1 MNSKR
6 VGNVIIGLALLILLT
21 GSVSA
26 DVVQVGSSIDA
37 TITSFT
43 THLDAKIVGA
53 DPDSPAVI
61 NYEISA
67 QGITRPD
74 GTTQPMSGSAV
85 AYIRA
90 HITSGRDGYG
100 GTSQDL
106 TYSDITKVSGL
117 INSFQKSMSYKGG
130 SYLA

>member
-1 MNSKR
+1 MNSKH
-6 VGNVIIGLALLILLT
+6 VGNVITGIALLILLT

-43 THLDAKIVGA
+43 THLDAKIAGA
-53 DPDSPAVI
+53 DSPAVI
-61 NYEISA
+61 NYEVSA
-67 QGITRPD
+67 KGITQPD
-74 GTTQPMSGSAV
+74 GTIVPMRGSAV

-90 HITSGRDGYG
+90 HITG
-100 GTSQDL
+100 GHDSNGGGIRQDL

-117 INSFQKSMSYKGG
+117 INSFQKSIAYKGG

>member
-1 MNSKR
+1 MNSKS
-6 VGNVIIGLALLILLT
+6 VGNIITGIALLILLT

-43 THLDAKIVGA
+43 THLDAKIAGA
-53 DPDSPAVI
+53 DQDSPAVI

-67 QGITRPD
+67 KGITQPD
-74 GTTQPMSGSAV
+74 GTTVPMSGSAV

-90 HITSGRDGYG
+90 HITSGCDGYS

-117 INSFQKSMSYKGG
+117 INSFQKSIAYKGG
-130 SYLA
+130 NYLA